1 MWFTSSYG
9 LVIAGTGITLVDNA
23 TSGLLSDFS
32 IDGESSSQTL
42 LQTILTTYDCEAD
55 GYVKLDSSGIVVDT
69 ILELSDQRGQ
79 NTGRRITYGDNML
92 SIKRETVDTTLITKL
107 YVYGSGGASISKAKG
122 NGGRNFV
129 TDASANSLYN
139 SDANTWLKV
148 VFTSSTVSEPDALLS
163 LGLNLR
169 LYNHPRVNYSV
180 DVTSDFDAQLG
191 DTIKVIDL
199 TMTPVLTLQARVIQ
213 RTTSESDPTQN
224 KVVIG
229 EFSTVTV
236 VTPNFIKNMEQRW
249 NDHVKKLF
257 EDAKKNQNAASI
269 SLITPLGQ
277 SWTNTDTSKGV
288 IARLFIEGENVT
300 SFLSAAAFNWEYIQQ
315 DGTHNL
321 NWESQ
326 HSKDGYKSPLLPI
339 CR

>member
-1 MWFTSSYG
+1 MNWI
-9 LVIAGTGITLVDNA
+9 IAGTGITLVDNA

-107 YVYGSGGASISKAKG
+107 YVYGSGGASISAAKG

-129 TDASANSLYN
+129 TDASANSRYN
-139 SDANTWLKV
+139 NDANTWLEGSI
-148 VFTSSTVSEPDALLS
+148 TSSTVSEPDALLS
-163 LGLNLR
+163 LGLKTLR
-169 LYNHPRVNYSV
+169 LYNHPRVNYAV

-199 TMTPVLTLQARVIQ
+199 TMSPVLTLQARVIQ

-236 VTPNFIKNMEQRW
+236 VTPNFIKNMEQKW
-249 NDHVKKLF
+249 NDHVAKLF
-257 EDAKKNQNAASI
+257 EDAKRTK
-269 SLITPLGQ
+269 
-277 SWTNTDTSKGV
+277 
-288 IARLFIEGENVT
+288 RLLV
-300 SFLSAAAFNWEYIQQ
+300 SA
-315 DGTHNL
+315 
-321 NWESQ
+321 
-326 HSKDGYKSPLLPI
+326 
-339 CR
+339 